1 MVKIIWTQRS
11 LTDLKSIAEYIS
23 KDSLRYASLTIE
35 RIINVTLLLETNPR
49 IGRMVPEVGKVDTI
63 REINPVLWIIFLK
76 ALLIHPYLKFVYF
89 LSAYRK
95 SFSNQSHHVLFS
107 QSSFYHISRYIKSF
121 ANHLRSHDE
130 YFIII

>member
-63 REINPVLWIIFLK
+63 REIISGNYRIIYKISSPEIIHILTVHHTSRRLRQTTLK
-76 ALLIHPYLKFVYF
+76 
-89 LSAYRK
+89 
-95 SFSNQSHHVLFS
+95 
-107 QSSFYHISRYIKSF
+107 
-121 ANHLRSHDE
+121 RSK
-130 YFIII
+130 